1 MTKPKLTMKQAK
13 FVEGIAQGKTKTD
26 SYVEAYEVS
35 PETPRK
41 SLHEMASQTSSIP
54 QVKEALED
62 LFGLEETKQI
72 VSNVHKLAIS
82 AQDEKVQL
90 EASKEWLNRAIPKSS
105 GNATINNFGQM
116 VVQAK
121 DKYDD

>member
-1 MTKPKLTMKQAK
+1 MKQAK

-41 SLHEMASQTSSIP
+41 SLHEMASQTSSLP
-54 QVKEALED
+54 QVKDALEN

-72 VSNVHKLAIS
+72 VNNVHRLAIS

-90 EASKEWLNRAIPKSS
+90 EASKEWLNRAVPKTDKGS
-105 GNATINNFGQM
+105 TINNFGQM
-116 VVQAK
+116 LVQAK
-121 DKYDD
+121 EKYDD